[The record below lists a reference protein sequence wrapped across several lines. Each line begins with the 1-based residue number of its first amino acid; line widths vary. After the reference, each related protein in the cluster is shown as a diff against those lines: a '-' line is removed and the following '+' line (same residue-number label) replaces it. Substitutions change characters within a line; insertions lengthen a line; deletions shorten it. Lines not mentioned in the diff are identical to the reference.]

1 MQKKD
6 VGRMRYRRVLSF
18 FSPWIELLS
27 HWMTFYMYHL
37 EFGRAGEYVYKTEK
51 VVAGDH
57 VGQPTSRGVFWG
69 FRLGQRELWV
79 AFSDNVERNT

>member
-1 MQKKD
+1 
-6 VGRMRYRRVLSF
+6 MRYRRVLSF

-57 VGQPTSRGVFWG
+57 VVSPPHAGYFW
-69 FRLGQRELWV
+69 
-79 AFSDNVERNT
+79 AFVWASENFG